1 MTAVQNAAPPSAPP
15 AQAASALPR
24 PRRSTL
30 YIPGSNTRAM
40 EKARDLPADAL
51 ILDLE
56 DAVAPSQ
63 KDAAR
68 RQIRAALESKA
79 YGRREIIVRINA
91 LDTPFAQDDLAAI
104 AQISPGAGPD
114 AILVPKILAPGQVV
128 RAGHALT
135 QAGAPEATRLWIMIE
150 TPLAVLDIRNI
161 AATAVDPSVRLAAF
175 VLGLNDLAKETG
187 AQLTPN
193 RDHLQPVLLQCLL
206 AARAYGLAILDSVRN
221 DFSDAD
227 GLRGECAA
235 ARALGFDGKTLIH
248 PNQIAIANEIFAPS
262 AAEIT
267 EASAIVAA
275 FAAPEAA
282 NLGAV
287 SVNGRMVERLHAE
300 IATRTLALA
309 GAIAQLRP

>member
-1 MTAVQNAAPPSAPP
+1 MTAVQNAAPHSASP
-15 AQAASALPR
+15 AQAAGALPR
-24 PRRSTL
+24 PRRSPL

-51 ILDLE
+51 IFDLE

-91 LDTPFAQDDLAAI
+91 LDTAYAQNDLAAI
-104 AQISPGAGPD
+104 APAGPD
-114 AILVPKILAPGQVV
+114 AILVPKIVQPGQVV

-135 QAGAPEATRLWIMIE
+135 QAGAPEATRLWIMVE

-161 AATAVDPSVRLAAF
+161 AATAVDPSARLAAF

-227 GLRGECAA
+227 GLHAECVV

-275 FAAPEAA
+275 FEVPEAA

-287 SVNGRMVERLHAE
+287 AVNGRMVERLHAE

-309 GAIAQLRP
+309 EAIAQLRP